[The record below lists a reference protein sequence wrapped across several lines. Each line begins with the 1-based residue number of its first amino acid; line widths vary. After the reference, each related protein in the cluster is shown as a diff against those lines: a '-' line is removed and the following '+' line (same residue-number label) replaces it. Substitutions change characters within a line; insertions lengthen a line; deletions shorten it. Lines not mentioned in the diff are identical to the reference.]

1 MSSPEKHHISARSD
15 HGRHSAELEKPSNV
29 AKDPDLLQSAMPN
42 HGPFLDLPNELLI
55 MICAQILGLR
65 PHIETSLYFPE
76 YTQGMAEIR
85 KVRGICRKL
94 RDISYRL
101 LVPIFTLDFADPV
114 SIERFEKISQN
125 EEIRKGV
132 MGVIIIHRPY
142 SRERSADF
150 RVFARY
156 HVNRLSY
163 LIKAMGH
170 DVRSAREKDAFGSAS
185 SSRGRMRLPNYFEKR
200 VRGIPKR
207 ESSQWEWRDNKSFCE
222 RIAVAMARMPSA
234 TSLKVANTDSCYTIG
249 DIVRPMDPLETFA
262 RDCGYPPIDLL
273 FKLLVA
279 FHKAGIALAKLDI
292 RSVMPK
298 KYSEQD
304 LEDLRNVL
312 QKLKTFVFSPFSWK
326 YSTYSALTE
335 SFPFIQRL
343 ASTILDSPNLQTISL
358 DPEDITW
365 GHFCRTFVSPL
376 YTALSLEEL
385 AKVMD
390 ACTGSPVKFLSCDL
404 LLLDA
409 KWADGL
415 ELLRGKFGP
424 GSTLFSF
431 ASRCS
436 DPVTGKVTDIEIFNK
451 EGRFFKGFTF
461 LDWRDSTSAMVIENT
476 NVRDKVDNYITG
488 MIEENPLRKTNKSFE
503 IQTFARDTLQA

>member
-1 MSSPEKHHISARSD
+1 
-15 HGRHSAELEKPSNV
+15 
-29 AKDPDLLQSAMPN
+29 
-42 HGPFLDLPNELLI
+42 
-55 MICAQILGLR
+55 
-65 PHIETSLYFPE
+65 
-76 YTQGMAEIR
+76 
-85 KVRGICRKL
+85 
-94 RDISYRL
+94 
-101 LVPIFTLDFADPV
+101 
-114 SIERFEKISQN
+114 
-125 EEIRKGV
+125 
-132 MGVIIIHRPY
+132 
-142 SRERSADF
+142 
-150 RVFARY
+150 
-156 HVNRLSY
+156 
-163 LIKAMGH
+163 
-170 DVRSAREKDAFGSAS
+170 
-185 SSRGRMRLPNYFEKR
+185 
-200 VRGIPKR
+200 
-207 ESSQWEWRDNKSFCE
+207 
-222 RIAVAMARMPSA
+222 MPSA

-249 DIVRPMDPLETFA
+249 GESEDIYRCLTSPETILKDIVRPMDTLETFA

-279 FHKAGIALAKLDI
+279 FHKAGIALAKLEI

-326 YSTYSALTE
+326 YSTDSALTE

-365 GHFCRTFVSPL
+365 GHFCPYLRLAPL
-376 YTALSLEEL
+376 VANRPRPNLKILRLRSTALSLEEL
-385 AKVMD
+385 AKVMY
-390 ACTGSPVKFLSCDL
+390 ACTGSPVEFLSCDL

-424 GSTLFSF
+424 GSTWFSF

>member
-1 MSSPEKHHISARSD
+1 MSSPEKHHISARSG

-55 MICAQILGLR
+55 MICAEILGLR

-94 RDISYRL
+94 RDVSYRL
-101 LVPIFTLDFADPV
+101 LVPIFTLDFADSV
-114 SIERFEKISQN
+114 SIERFEKISQH

-132 MGVIIIHRPY
+132 MGVIIIHRSY

-170 DVRSAREKDAFGSAS
+170 DLRSAREKGRRLSPEEAEEIFERRNYFLKANAFGSAS

-200 VRGIPKR
+200 VRGIPK
-207 ESSQWEWRDNKSFCE
+207 EGKL
-222 RIAVAMARMPSA
+222 AMG
-234 TSLKVANTDSCYTIG
+234 V
-249 DIVRPMDPLETFA
+249 
-262 RDCGYPPIDLL
+262 
-273 FKLLVA
+273 
-279 FHKAGIALAKLDI
+279 AGIALAKLDI

-365 GHFCRTFVSPL
+365 GHFCPYLRLAPL
-376 YTALSLEEL
+376 VANRPRPNFKILRLRSTALSLEEL

-415 ELLRGKFGP
+415 ELLRGKVGP

-436 DPVTGKVTDIEIFNK
+436 DPATGKVTDTEIFNK

-461 LDWRDSTSAMVIENT
+461 LDWRDSTSATVIENT
-476 NVRDKVDNYITG
+476 NVGDEVDNYITG